1 MAGTNLRST
10 LPITAIDQHS
20 AGGKLLQRAV
30 QEKLKEY
37 MGADY
42 DDEVCWPYKHAVCYR
57 VQRCMD
63 DHSTMEAGEAAR
75 L

>member
-10 LPITAIDQHS
+10 LPITTIDQHS
-20 AGGKLLQRAV
+20 AGGKLLQKAV

-42 DDEVCWPYKHAVCYR
+42 DDEVC
-57 VQRCMD
+57 
-63 DHSTMEAGEAAR
+63 
-75 L
+75 

>member
-1 MAGTNLRST
+1 MAGTNLRSI
-10 LPITAIDQHS
+10 LPITTIDQHS

-42 DDEVCWPYKHAVCYR
+42 DDEVFWPAMHAVSHR
-57 VQRCMD
+57 V
-63 DHSTMEAGEAAR
+63 
-75 L
+75 